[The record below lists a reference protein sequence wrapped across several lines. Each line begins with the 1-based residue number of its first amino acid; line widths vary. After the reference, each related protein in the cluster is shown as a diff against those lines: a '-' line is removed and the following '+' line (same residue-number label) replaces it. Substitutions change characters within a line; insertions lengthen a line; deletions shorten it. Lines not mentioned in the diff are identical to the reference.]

1 MDAGFSGDSSLMGEK
16 GQTRRK
22 YQMMQDVGKEKHI
35 YFDDDKEESDDEEE
49 EEEMEEE
56 DSDDDD
62 TEEEEEE
69 EEKNQNYSEMSME
82 ELLKLQEKMGTKAF
96 NSKVL
101 KEESRP
107 VGHEPDYYRRSNK
120 NRPSEMPLMRK
131 RAPRMRYLDPYQK
144 TKKAIQRDPRFDDLS
159 GRLNME
165 EWQHKYQFISNIRKK
180 EKEVLKKEL
189 KKEDNEDMK
198 KRIQSIVQRM
208 ENQERQKKFEQKQ
221 KEVEKEIRQ
230 EQREALK
237 QGIRPKF
244 VTNKEKSLRV
254 RAKHFETLK
263 QENRV
268 DKYMKKKEKKQRFKE
283 MKESGAF

>member
-1 MDAGFSGDSSLMGEK
+1 MADKPSSADICLQSAEHK
-16 GQTRRK
+16 H
-22 YQMMQDVGKEKHI
+22 VGR
-35 YFDDDKEESDDEEE
+35 D
-49 EEEMEEE
+49 
-56 DSDDDD
+56 
-62 TEEEEEE
+62 
-69 EEKNQNYSEMSME
+69 N
-82 ELLKLQEKMGTKAF
+82 LLRDLCEKMGTKAF

-107 VGHEPDYYRRSNK
+107 VARDPDYYRRSNK

-131 RAPRMRYLDPYQK
+131 KAPRMRFLDPHQK
-144 TKKAIQRDPRFDDLS
+144 TKRAIKRDPRFDDLS

-198 KRIQSIVQRM
+198 KRIKSIVQRM

-221 KEVEKEIRQ
+221 KEVEKEIRR
-230 EQREALK
+230 EQMEALK

-244 VTNKEKSLRV
+244 VTNKEKNLRV

-263 QENRV
+263 QENR
-268 DKYMKKKEKKQRFKE
+268 F
-283 MKESGAF
+283 A